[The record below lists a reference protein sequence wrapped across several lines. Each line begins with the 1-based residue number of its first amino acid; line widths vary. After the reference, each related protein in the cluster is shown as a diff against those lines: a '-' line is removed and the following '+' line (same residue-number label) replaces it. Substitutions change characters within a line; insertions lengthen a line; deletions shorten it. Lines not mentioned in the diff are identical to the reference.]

1 MSTFD
6 VMSGV
11 NSADGQINNI
21 FLKKTIMLDNCKPNP
36 FFRKAML
43 MFFLVISSSTV
54 FAQVFTNKEVGKKNA
69 VFIDSLKKS
78 EYPYSL
84 PILGAKATKA
94 GYNLPYSAGVSL
106 NYFWQVS
113 DLIIDNLQ
121 VGFNNGPMYNLD
133 EIVRFNKARTT
144 ASALTVRPDIW
155 LFPFLNIY
163 GILGRAKASTEVG
176 FGVWVPDSTNT
187 PKQVTSATSLVE
199 FNTSTYG
206 IGFTPTIGVGGG
218 FLALDMNVAWTDVP
232 QLSKPARSF
241 IFGPRLG
248 KNFKL
253 KKPEQ
258 TIAIWAGAFRVNIS
272 SGTDGSLALS
282 EVLPA
287 DQLGTKVDEG
297 IAKVGNAQQQVDA
310 WWASLTPPQQQN
322 PVNEAKYNAA
332 NRALARAGEILA
344 SADNAIS
351 TIGTSTVQYSMDK
364 RPKDPWN
371 FIIGSQYQLNKHWML
386 RGEVGFLGSRSQIIA
401 GLQYRFGL

>member
-1 MSTFD
+1 
-6 VMSGV
+6 
-11 NSADGQINNI
+11 
-21 FLKKTIMLDNCKPNP
+21 MLDSTRPKQ

-43 MFFLVISSSTV
+43 MFFLAIFSSVV
-54 FAQVFTNKEVGKKNA
+54 FSQVFTNKEVGKKN
-69 VFIDSLKKS
+69 VDLIDSLKKS

-94 GYNLPYSAGVSL
+94 GYNLPYSAGISAQ
-106 NYFWQVS
+106 YFWQES
-113 DLIIDNLQ
+113 DLIIDNLS

-133 EIVRFNKARTT
+133 EIVRFNTARAT
-144 ASALTVRPDIW
+144 ASAATIRPDIW

-163 GILGRAKASTEVG
+163 AILGKAKASTEVG
-176 FGVWVPDSTNT
+176 FGIWVPDSTNT
-187 PKQVTSATSLVE
+187 SHEIVSANTLIE

-241 IFGPRLG
+241 VFGPRLG

-253 KKPEQ
+253 KKPESG
-258 TIAIWAGAFRVNIS
+258 IAVWVGGFRVQIASETN
-272 SGTDGSLALS
+272 GSIALS

-287 DQLGTKVDEG
+287 DQLGSKVDQG
-297 IAKVGNAQQQVDA
+297 IAKVANAQQQVDA
-310 WWASLTPPQQQN
+310 WWASLSPPQQQN
-322 PVNEAKYNAA
+322 PVNEARYNAA

-344 SADNAIS
+344 SADNAIN
-351 TIGTSTVQYSMDK
+351 TIATSTVQYSMDK

-371 FIIGSQYQLNKHWML
+371 FIVGSQYQLNKHFML
-386 RGEVGFLGSRSQIIA
+386 RGEFGFLGSRTQFLV
-401 GLQYRFGL
+401 GMQYRFGL